1 MNNEDYATM
10 WAENPALVDAILMD
24 NIDFVRC
31 GYGLREFVLVGATVS
46 DECDIVY
53 ENTPYYEPEGYM
65 KSWERRVTGSIQH
78 ADWTLNYY
86 HSKEV
91 GEHVYD
97 MPPHFDTDTL
107 TGDYA
112 SFFSWLKALPNAS
125 ASDVADIDAM
135 ISGYEPD

>member
-1 MNNEDYATM
+1 MGQFLVEIYAL
-10 WAENPALVDAILMD
+10 P
-24 NIDFVRC
+24 
-31 GYGLREFVLVGATVS
+31 
-46 DECDIVY
+46 
-53 ENTPYYEPEGYM
+53 
-65 KSWERRVTGSIQH
+65 GSLLSGNQH
-78 ADWTLNYY
+78 
-86 HSKEV
+86 KEV